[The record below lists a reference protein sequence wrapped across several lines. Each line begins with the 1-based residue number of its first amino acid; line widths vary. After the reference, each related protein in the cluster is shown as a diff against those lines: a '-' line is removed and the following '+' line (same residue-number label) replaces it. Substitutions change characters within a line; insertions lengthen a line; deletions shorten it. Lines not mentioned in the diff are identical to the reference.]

1 MQQNRDLIFSITL
14 IDKTFY
20 REHMIRPWVEVAK
33 EEEKSFTSMG
43 LNWPKKVDA
52 LAAVMYSRVEF

>member
-1 MQQNRDLIFSITL
+1 MIFSITL
-14 IDKTFY
+14 IDRDYY
-20 REHMIRPWVEVAK
+20 REQMIRPWVEVAK